1 MTIQQ
6 IKNKI
11 AELEYWL
18 EHNHSHPDRIKVQ
31 ADLREL
37 KQQLISKEN
46 EF

>member
-11 AELEYWL
+11 VQLEYWL
-18 EHNHSHPDRIKVQ
+18 KHKHSHPDRIKVQ

-37 KQQLISKEN
+37 QQQLISKEN